1 MEFIPFG
8 QNLAMIGLKVMEQ
21 VRMWM
26 LKGLSCS
33 VLTWMLLSACSQQP
47 VKDQIQQQSMMQQPR
62 LVELNHMFQAVDSA
76 VVFVTY
82 DGEKLQRFGNDLQ
95 RAETAYIPASTFK
108 MLNALIGLQQHKTT
122 TTEVFAWDGKARALK
137 SWEKDMTL
145 AQAMQASAVP
155 VYQTLA
161 RRIGLPLM
169 QKELHR
175 VGYGNAQI
183 GSQVDRFWLDG
194 PLKITPQQ
202 EAEFAYRLA
211 TQTLPFDV
219 QVQQEVK
226 EMLYV
231 ERRGVAKLYA
241 KSGWGADVQPQVGWY
256 VGWVEQPNGKILAF
270 ALNMQMQNEQ
280 QLAMRKQLTLDA
292 LDKLGVFPY
301 L

>member
-1 MEFIPFG
+1 
-8 QNLAMIGLKVMEQ
+8 
-21 VRMWM
+21 MWM
-26 LKGLSCS
+26 LKTISCS
-33 VLTWMLLSACSQQP
+33 VLSWMLLSACSQQTL
-47 VKDQIQQQSMMQQPR
+47 KDQMQQPLMMQQSR
-62 LVELNHMFQAVDSA
+62 LAELNHMFQAVNSA

-82 DGEKLQRFGNDLQ
+82 DGEKLQRFGNDLH

-122 TTEVFAWDGKARALK
+122 TTEVFVWDGKARALK
-137 SWEKDMTL
+137 SWERDMTL
-145 AQAMQASAVP
+145 AEAMQVSAVP
-155 VYQTLA
+155 IYQTLA

-183 GSQVDRFWLDG
+183 GTQVDRFWLDG

-219 QVQQEVK
+219 HVQQEVK

-270 ALNMQMQNEQ
+270 ALNMHIQNEQ
-280 QLAMRKQLTLDA
+280 QLVMRKQLTLDA

>member
-1 MEFIPFG
+1 MID
-8 QNLAMIGLKVMEQ
+8 LKMIGPA
-21 VRMWM
+21 RMQM
-26 LKGLSCS
+26 LKAISCS
-33 VLTWMLLSACSQQP
+33 VLSWLLLSACSQHP
-47 VKDQIQQQSMMQQPR
+47 LKDQTQQSLMMQQPR
-62 LVELNHMFQAVDSA
+62 LAELNHMFQAVDSA

-122 TTEVFAWDGKARALK
+122 TTEVFVWDGKAHTLK
-137 SWEKDMTL
+137 SWERDMTL
-145 AQAMQASAVP
+145 AEVMQVSAVP

-183 GSQVDRFWLDG
+183 GTQVDRFWLDG

-219 QVQQEVK
+219 HVQQEVK

-241 KSGWGADVQPQVGWY
+241 KSGWGADVKSQVGWY

-270 ALNMQMQNEQ
+270 ALNMHIQNEQ
-280 QLAMRKQLTLDA
+280 QLVMRKQLTLDA